1 MKIKKIII
9 LLIIISL
16 TGCYDNKELNNI
28 AILTATEINKVD
40 DNYIINAEV
49 VNPQAPDKQTTKASP
64 FIIYTG
70 TGKTIQEAYR
80 QIKLSSSRYLYPEH
94 LQVLIINENLAKED
108 ITEVLDFY
116 LRDPTIRTEFN
127 VLIGRDEDILST
139 TTPIEEISSSS
150 INETIKTNNR
160 FQGVTNLTTL
170 NELTIMSLNP
180 NVEIILPSIKLK
192 NKKKE
197 SDTEENIN
205 NTKID
210 TMYELSGL
218 AIFKNNKLLGY
229 LDNNQSI
236 SYNIIKNQVKSSI
249 LTYECEKNKY
259 LSTEIIGSK
268 TKIAIKNN
276 QININVEANT
286 TINESNCNLKLNE
299 AKNISS
305 LEKDLS
311 IYLKNNLEND
321 INYIRDNYNSDVF
334 GFLDEIYK
342 HNYKEYLKIKDNWYD
357 NIYKNYPINI
367 TTKISIVSKGNIM
380 EGYNEKN

>member
-1 MKIKKIII
+1 MKIKKIIL

-49 VNPQAPDKQTTKASP
+49 VNPQAPDKQTTKAAP

-108 ITEVLDFY
+108 ISKILDFY
-116 LRDPTIRTEFN
+116 LRDPSIRTEFN
-127 VLIGRDEDILST
+127 ILIGRDKDILST

-160 FQGVTNLTTL
+160 FQGVSNLTTL

-180 NVEIILPSIKLK
+180 NTEIILPSIKLK
-192 NKKKE
+192 NITKE

-218 AIFKNNKLLGY
+218 AIFKDNKLLGY

-236 SYNIIKNQVKSSI
+236 SYNILKNQVKSSI
-249 LTYECEKNKY
+249 LTYECKKNKY
-259 LSTEIIGSK
+259 LSVEIINSESK
-268 TKIAIKNN
+268 ISVKNN
-276 QININVEANT
+276 QININVTINT
-286 TINESNCNLKLNE
+286 TINESNCNLKLN
-299 AKNISS
+299 KNENIKF

-311 IYLKNNLEND
+311 IYLKDNLEND
-321 INYIRDNYNSDVF
+321 INYIRETYNSDVF

-342 HNYKEYLKIKDNWYD
+342 HNYKEYLKLKDNWYKD
-357 NIYKNYPINI
+357 IYQNYPINI
-367 TTKISIVSKGNIM
+367 TTKVNIVSKGNIM